1 MLLREIGFDFNVLP
15 SHVDES
21 FPDDTNVMQVP
32 ALLAKRKADAVAGDH
47 PEAVVLASDTVVI
60 LHGRIL
66 NKPVDRNDAI
76 RMLGLLS
83 GEAHTVV
90 TAVNIRSAEVS
101 CAFED
106 VTQVHFRTLS
116 AEEISSYVDNFSPLD
131 KAGAYGA
138 QECLPPHFNPCS
150 EEERTFLASIGRT
163 DLIGKSMNYDRVA
176 DRLEAITR
184 LDGSYFTV
192 MGLPIHL
199 VYAHLK
205 ELDAYDLVFDTGS
218 LAGRL

>member
-90 TAVNIRSAEVS
+90 TAVNIKSEEGSR
-101 CAFED
+101 AFED
-106 VTQVHFRTLS
+106 VTQVYFRTLS

-163 DLIGKSMNYDRVA
+163 DLIGKSMNHDRVA

-199 VYAHLK
+199 VHAHLK
-205 ELDAYDLVFDTGS
+205 ELDA
-218 LAGRL
+218 

>member
-199 VYAHLK
+199 VHAHLK
-205 ELDAYDLVFDTGS
+205 ELDA
-218 LAGRL
+218 

>member
-205 ELDAYDLVFDTGS
+205 ELDA
-218 LAGRL
+218 